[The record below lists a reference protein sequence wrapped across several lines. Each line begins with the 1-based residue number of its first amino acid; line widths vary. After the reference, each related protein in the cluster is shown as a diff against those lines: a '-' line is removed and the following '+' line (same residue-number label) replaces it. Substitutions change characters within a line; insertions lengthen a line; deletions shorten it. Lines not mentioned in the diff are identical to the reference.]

1 MVATNLLRVGLLG
14 ALTLQNTGQ
23 TLLIKLAQQRGNHA
37 DPLVVMLL
45 SELLKSCLSFTL
57 FMLVEAEWPFT
68 QYLSPT
74 YMRKSAKL
82 VPTAFLF
89 AVQNQLLFEAIHNLD
104 PPIYQAL
111 SQTKILSAGVFS
123 VFLLGKTLSPV
134 QWTALLLLACGAALV
149 QLESSICVKDGSAVH
164 HHNRFRGFVAV
175 LVACS
180 ISGLAG
186 CYTELMLK
194 TEKMPMWFQ
203 SAQVA
208 NASSAILAFAV
219 IYQRT
224 NHDDAD
230 TELLSGF
237 IPLTWVLIL
246 TIAGGGLV
254 VVAVLR
260 LADNVL
266 KGISMVFSLLL
277 SGVASS
283 LMFGTSMGPIFCIA
297 SIIICCSVYLYQHAA
312 VAPDPGRDRAV
323 SNKLAVEL
331 QETKQSA

>member
-1 MVATNLLRVGLLG
+1 MVGAAFLRPFLLG
-14 ALTLQNTGQ
+14 LLTLQNTGQ
-23 TLLIKLAQQRGNHA
+23 TLLIKFAQAHGNHA
-37 DPLVVMLL
+37 DPLVVMLF
-45 SELLKSCLSFTL
+45 SEVLKSVVSFAL
-57 FMLVEAEWPFT
+57 FLALEAECPFT
-68 QYLSPT
+68 QYLSPAFV
-74 YMRKSAKL
+74 RKSAKL

-123 VFLLGKTLSPV
+123 VILLGKQLNPV

-149 QLESSICVKDGSAVH
+149 QVESTLCAAKDSSPSHG
-164 HHNRFRGFVAV
+164 NRFRGFVAV
-175 LVACS
+175 LIACS

-224 NHDDAD
+224 SSGDSD
-230 TELLSGF
+230 TEFLSGF
-237 IPLTWVLIL
+237 IPLTWVLVV
-246 TIAGGGLV
+246 TIALGGLV

-266 KGISMVFSLLL
+266 KGISMVFSLML

-283 LMFGTSMGPIFCIA
+283 LLLGTSMGSVFCIA
-297 SIIICCSVYLYQHAA
+297 SIIICCSVFLYQFTP
-312 VAPDPGRDRAV
+312 APDATRERTTSKIFLEEGKA
-323 SNKLAVEL
+323 
-331 QETKQSA
+331 SA